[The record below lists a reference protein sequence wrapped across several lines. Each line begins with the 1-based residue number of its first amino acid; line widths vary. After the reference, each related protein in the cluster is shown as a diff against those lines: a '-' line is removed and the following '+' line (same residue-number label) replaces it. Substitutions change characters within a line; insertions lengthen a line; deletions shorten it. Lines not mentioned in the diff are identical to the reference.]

1 MISAEKHVAP
11 SHREATTKAC
21 EQANHEELSQNWRHV
36 RTPMLRGSA
45 AQAPRPAS
53 LAGKGGRAGACHD
66 ARGCVVANW
75 PTRCS
80 GALVKFQSQFR
91 LRLFGVE
98 TASSWPSGP
107 ARNRQRTPESQS
119 IESSRH
125 PCRTPPDVF

>member
-66 ARGCVVANW
+66 ARGMRRGQLTNALLGRVGEVAI
-75 PTRCS
+75 TVS
-80 GALVKFQSQFR
+80 SSTFR
-91 LRLFGVE
+91 RRNGV
-98 TASSWPSGP
+98 ASWPSGP
-107 ARNRQRTPESQS
+107 ARNRPRSQN
-119 IESSRH
+119 H
-125 PCRTPPDVF
+125 NQ